1 MDSDSESST
10 HKSTPTK
17 EPRDRATEE
26 PIAVPLSRFEPMPK
40 RPKKIN
46 LVSIFYI
53 YVFAYLSNTMLS
65 QLFHQ

>member
-46 LVSIFYI
+46 LVSTFYI
-53 YVFAYLSNTMLS
+53 IFAYFSNTMLS
-65 QLFHQ
+65 QRLHQ